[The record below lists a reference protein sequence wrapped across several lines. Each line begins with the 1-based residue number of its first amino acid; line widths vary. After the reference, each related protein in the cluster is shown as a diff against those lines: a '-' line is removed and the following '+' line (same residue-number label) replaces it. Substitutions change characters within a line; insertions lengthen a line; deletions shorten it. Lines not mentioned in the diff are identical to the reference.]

1 MANCVYYNIPNKDN
15 VLLRFFGLFSLK
27 SHKEEHLSR
36 VSKHPSR
43 LIQFKQ
49 DMEINNPD
57 GAFLSFGKDLVRVTA
72 TNDLE

>member
-1 MANCVYYNIPNKDN
+1 MPNKDN

-27 SHKEEHLSR
+27 AHKEEHLSR

-57 GAFLSFGKDLVRVTA
+57 GAFSHLAKT
-72 TNDLE
+72 